1 MLRRLLPLLLLAAC
15 SYYQE
20 GAQKEGNIVAPSNFK
35 AGSGII
41 QSVSVLTNANKDN
54 AKPGPRGRRPDPHLY
69 RLALIMDASGYQT
82 VDVDNGAFWV
92 GEAVEL
98 TNDGRIVRV
107 SGTTFTELLGR

>member
-1 MLRRLLPLLLLAAC
+1 MLRRLLPLLLLTAC
-15 SYYQE
+15 SYFQE
-20 GAQKEGNIVAPSNFK
+20 GAKEGNIVAPSNFK

-98 TNDGRIVRV
+98 TNDGRILRV
-107 SGTTFTELLGR
+107 SGTTFNELLGR